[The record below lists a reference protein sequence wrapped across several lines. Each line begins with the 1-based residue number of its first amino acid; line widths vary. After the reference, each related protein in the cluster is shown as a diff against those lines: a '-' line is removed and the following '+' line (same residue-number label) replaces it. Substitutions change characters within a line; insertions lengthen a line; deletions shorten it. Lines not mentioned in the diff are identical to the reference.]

1 MKTRALAIVLFITV
15 ACVPWLPFHTQ
26 TTLYKTGAA
35 GSVPAGE
42 IRRGFS
48 LSQTVTP
55 APTADDMKSE
65 GMQHCFGLKF
75 ATYMRTNGGHLDVG
89 WQQSGQNQ
97 QWRVSAADLADNSF
111 RYFCPDADFM
121 AREPFHLQV
130 TGVDGEP
137 GRSATLWLVGD
148 TRLGQVD
155 TEADNIAGKAL
166 ALDVTAR
173 ERIAF
178 GTMLR
183 VNHGTFLFG
192 WICTVLV
199 GVLALLFGFSREAGP
214 TVRSEDWSA
223 TD

>member
-1 MKTRALAIVLFITV
+1 MKIRALAIVLFIAA
-15 ACVPWLPFHTQ
+15 ACAPWLPFHTQ
-26 TTLYKTGAA
+26 TTVYKNGAA

-48 LSQTVTP
+48 LSQTVIPGT
-55 APTADDMKSE
+55 PTADANSE
-65 GMQHCFGLKF
+65 GLQHCFGLKF

-89 WQQSGQNQ
+89 WQQGGQDQ

-111 RYFCPDADFM
+111 RYFCPDAAFIV
-121 AREPFHLQV
+121 REPFHLQV

-183 VNHGTFLFG
+183 VNYGAFLFG

-199 GVLALLFGFSREAGP
+199 GVFALLFGFSRGAGP